1 MDNKTYIGI
10 DVAKDSLDVHT
21 LPKGRCIQCNT
32 GDRDVQ
38 KLIGRLKRLDPNLIV
53 LEATGGY
60 GTTLAAQLEDAGLSV
75 AMINP
80 RQVRDFARAMGRL
93 AKTDRIDAQV
103 LALFAE
109 RIKPPRRTV
118 GDAESRR
125 IKALVARRRQLVDM
139 RTAERNRKHRAQSPE
154 VAESIS
160 QVLTCIEQQIDDT
173 ERQIKEAIEASDVWV
188 EKVEIIKSV
197 KGIGDATAS
206 VLLAELPELGWLN
219 RREIA
224 ALVGVAPMNR
234 DSGLMRGHRTIT
246 GGRVFVRN
254 ALYMATLVATRY
266 NPKIKAFYERLV
278 RKGKTKMVALVAA
291 MRKLLT
297 IINIMVR
304 EMKPWKEKI
313 A

>member
-1 MDNKTYIGI
+1 MDNRTYIGI
-10 DVAKDSLDVHT
+10 DVAKDTLDVHI
-21 LPKGRCIQCNT
+21 LPEGQCVHCT
-32 GDRDVQ
+32 ARAKDVQ
-38 KLIGRLKRLDPNLIV
+38 RLIGRIERLSPELIV

-60 GTTLAAQLEDAGLSV
+60 GTTLAAQLQDAGLNV
-75 AMINP
+75 TMVNP

-103 LALFAE
+103 LALFAQRVE
-109 RIKPPRRTV
+109 PPKRSV

-139 RTAERNRKHRAQSPE
+139 RTAERNRMHRAASPE

-160 QVLTCIEQQIDDT
+160 QVLACIEQQIDDT
-173 ERQIKEAIEASDVWV
+173 EGQIRKAIEASEVWV

-197 KGIGDATAS
+197 KGIGDVTAG
-206 VLLAELPELGWLN
+206 VLVAELPELGQLN

-234 DSGLMRGHRTIT
+234 DSGLMRGHRMIT

-254 ALYMATLVATRY
+254 ALYMATLVATRH
-266 NPKIKAFYERLV
+266 NKKIKAFYERLV
-278 RKGKTKMVALVAA
+278 REGKTKMVALVAA

-297 IINIMVR
+297 IINSMIR
-304 EMKPWKEKI
+304 DMKPWKEKI